1 MLADDVAVVTLDLTT
16 LALQRNYAVDIS
28 EGVDLPLALGLVWA
42 IDFAHLQRISAM
54 GAVAAV

>member
-16 LALQRNYAVDIS
+16 LALQRNYAVDIADS
-28 EGVDLPLALGLVWA
+28 VDLPLALGLVWA
-42 IDFAHLQRISAM
+42 INFAHLQRLGAM